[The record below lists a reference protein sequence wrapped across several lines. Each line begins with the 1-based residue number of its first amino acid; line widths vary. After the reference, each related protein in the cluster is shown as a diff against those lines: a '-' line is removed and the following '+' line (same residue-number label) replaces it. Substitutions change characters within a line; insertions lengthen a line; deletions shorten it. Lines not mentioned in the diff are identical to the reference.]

1 MSEYKMSIKGKI
13 TLEDYSSI
21 YDYIA
26 IVNKND
32 KLTIVVDSNE
42 NENVEIVCNML
53 KNKYFTV
60 NPNRPCDGGKYCI
73 KAFKNED

>member
-42 NENVEIVCNML
+42 DKNVDIVCNML

-60 NPNRPCDGGKYCI
+60 NQNETCDGGKYCI
-73 KAFKNED
+73 KAFKNVD